1 MMMWLVNAGYPDIRR
16 VINSCQRQCVDGMLV
31 VDKQSLVE
39 SDYKM
44 KLMEIIKKENKKDV
58 FQRCEKVIG

>member
-1 MMMWLVNAGYPDIRR
+1 
-16 VINSCQRQCVDGMLV
+16 MLV

-44 KLMEIIKKENKKDV
+44 KLMEIIKKENKKDAFPQFSQTIV
-58 FQRCEKVIG
+58 SAFDISTCSPSCLGGIPFG